1 MEQTLQAVVVALGAL
16 ERKVLKGE
24 VMVGVAEWL
33 VRISQEISL
42 GWNVRTLLFT
52 GRRTFWHGDIV
63 IAIHWSLFNSRRG
76 TLRHGNI
83 VGIWG

>member
-1 MEQTLQAVVVALGAL
+1 MEQTLQVVVVAALGAL

-33 VRISQEISL
+33 VWIRQEVSL

-52 GRRTFWHGDIV
+52 GRRTFRHGYII

-76 TLRHGNI
+76 TLGHGNI
-83 VGIWG
+83 VGI